1 MIPFGTYQL
10 YQAERAI
17 TERER
22 HMADVRS
29 GELVAAMAAVGASFT
44 GRAKSLLNLVRRVP
58 RVSSTTLVKG

>member
-29 GELVAAMAAVGASFT
+29 GELVAALSAVGASFT
-44 GRAKSLLNLVRRVP
+44 GRARSLFNLVRRVP
-58 RVSSTTLVKG
+58 RVRSTTLVKG